1 MLSRCLAFTRFKSA
15 LVVALAPWWRFMR
28 KMCTMDNIVRRTIL
42 MVHLLVP
49 NSLSRRDRKRLQT
62 LEHLARTAGALFA
75 DHGYEAV
82 TMEQIA
88 AAADVAKGTLY
99 NHFPVKE
106 AVLAHW
112 IHLELAEHLAI
123 LPAQLA
129 TRPGFGEGVLYL
141 LGHSAN
147 WCETHPDYLA
157 PYLRFRF
164 LAMGRTPSPSRESEQ
179 LSDMADTFG
188 WLIRRGQRLGEIRND
203 LDPARLTIA
212 FHHLYLGAMLRW
224 LADPRLKL
232 RKEFAA
238 AVDLFLDGAAVPT
251 KASSKTSTKR
261 KKKGS

>member
-1 MLSRCLAFTRFKSA
+1 MVRMLASK
-15 LVVALAPWWRFMR
+15 
-28 KMCTMDNIVRRTIL
+28 
-42 MVHLLVP
+42 
-49 NSLSRRDRKRLQT
+49 SLSRRDRKRLQT
-62 LEHLARTAGALFA
+62 LEHLARTASALFA
-75 DHGYEAV
+75 DHGYEGV

-112 IHLELAEHLAI
+112 LHLELAEYLAM
-123 LPAQLA
+123 LPAQLEA
-129 TRPGFGEGVLYL
+129 RPGFAEGALYM

-164 LAMGRTPSPSRESEQ
+164 LAIGTAPSPSRESEQ

-188 WLIRRGQRLGEIRND
+188 WLIRRGQTAGEIRND
-203 LDPARLTIA
+203 LDSAGLTIA
-212 FHHLYLGAMLRW
+212 FHHLYLSAMLRW

-232 RKEFAA
+232 RKEFTA
-238 AVDLFLDGAAVPT
+238 AVDLFLHGAAVPT
-251 KASSKTSTKR
+251 KAYPKRSPKR

>member
-1 MLSRCLAFTRFKSA
+1 MA
-15 LVVALAPWWRFMR
+15 
-28 KMCTMDNIVRRTIL
+28 
-42 MVHLLVP
+42 HLLESK
-49 NSLSRRDRKRLQT
+49 SLSRRERKRLQT

-82 TMEQIA
+82 TMERIA
-88 AAADVAKGTLY
+88 ATADVAKGTLY

-112 IHLELAEHLAI
+112 IHLELAEHLTMV
-123 LPAQLA
+123 PSQLA
-129 TRPGFGEGVLYL
+129 ARPGFAEGALYML
-141 LGHSAN
+141 ANSAK

-164 LAMGRTPSPSRESEQ
+164 LALGRETSPSRESEQ

-188 WLIRRGQRLGEIRND
+188 WLIRRGQAAGEIRHD

-212 FHHLYLGAMLRW
+212 FHYLYLGAMLHW
-224 LADPRLKL
+224 LADPRMKL

-238 AVDLFLDGAAVPT
+238 AVDLFLHGAAVPA
-251 KASSKTSTKR
+251 KAPSKTGRKPKKR
-261 KKKGS
+261 SK

>member
-1 MLSRCLAFTRFKSA
+1 
-15 LVVALAPWWRFMR
+15 MR
-28 KMCTMDNIVRRTIL
+28 VSKHPD
-42 MVHLLVP
+42 
-49 NSLSRRDRKRLQT
+49 RRDRKRLRT
-62 LEHLARTAGALFA
+62 LEHLARTAAALFET
-75 DHGYEAV
+75 HGYEAV

-112 IHLELAEHLAI
+112 LHLELATHLAM
-123 LPAQLA
+123 LHDQLEA
-129 TRPGFGEGVLYL
+129 RPGFAEGALYVLN
-141 LGHSAN
+141 HSAN
-147 WCETHPDYLA
+147 WCETHPHYLA

-164 LAMGRTPSPSRESEQ
+164 LGIGTEPSPSRDSEQ
-179 LSDMADTFG
+179 LSDVADTFD
-188 WLIRRGQRLGEIRND
+188 WLIRRGQTSGEIRDD

-238 AVDLFLDGAAVPT
+238 AVELFLHGAAVPA
-251 KASSKTSTKR
+251 KASPKTSPKP

>member
-1 MLSRCLAFTRFKSA
+1 MVRLLAS
-15 LVVALAPWWRFMR
+15 P
-28 KMCTMDNIVRRTIL
+28 
-42 MVHLLVP
+42 
-49 NSLSRRDRKRLQT
+49 SLSRRDRKRLQT

-75 DHGYEAV
+75 KHGYEAV

-88 AAADVAKGTLY
+88 ATADVAKGTLY

-112 IHLELAEHLAI
+112 IHLELAEHLAMVPGK
-123 LPAQLA
+123 LEA
-129 TRPGFGEGVLYL
+129 RPGFAEGARYMLNN
-141 LGHSAN
+141 SAD
-147 WCETHPDYLA
+147 WCESHPDYLA

-164 LAMGRTPSPSRESEQ
+164 LAIGTDPSPSREREQ

-188 WLIRRGQRLGEIRND
+188 WLIRRGQTAGEIRND

-224 LADPRLKL
+224 LADSRLKL

-238 AVDLFLDGAAVPT
+238 AVDLFLHGAAVPA
-251 KASSKTSTKR
+251 KASSKTARKP
-261 KKKGS
+261 KKKRT

>member
-1 MLSRCLAFTRFKSA
+1 MPAST
-15 LVVALAPWWRFMR
+15 
-28 KMCTMDNIVRRTIL
+28 
-42 MVHLLVP
+42 
-49 NSLSRRDRKRLQT
+49 SLNRRDRKRLQT
-62 LEHLARTAGALFA
+62 LEHLARSAGALFA

-112 IHLELAEHLAI
+112 LHLELAEHLAM
-123 LPAQLA
+123 LPGQLA
-129 TRPGFGEGVLYL
+129 VRPGFAEGALYM

-147 WCETHPDYLA
+147 WCETHPEYLA

-164 LAMGRTPSPSRESEQ
+164 LAIGTAPSPSRESEQ

-188 WLIRRGQRLGEIRND
+188 WLIRRGQTSGEIRND

-224 LADPRLKL
+224 LADPSLKL

-238 AVDLFLDGAAVPT
+238 AVDLFLHGAAVPA
-251 KASSKTSTKR
+251 KSSSKTRRKPKKR
-261 KKKGS
+261 SK